1 MGHETYKADLGC
13 GLQTKKSA
21 IFDLY
26 SYTKSVPSVQSRERH
41 SLPPAIKIDIWFHGY
56 FFDNYFMNLMKSYVE
71 YSLNIYVA

>member
-41 SLPPAIKIDIWFHGY
+41 SLPPAIKIDRLIFDSMGIS
-56 FFDNYFMNLMKSYVE
+56 FFDNYF
-71 YSLNIYVA
+71 I